1 MILILKN
8 KLLIYSLT
16 KNNMKIKLD
25 NADKI
30 ALVWIAAVT
39 YTIGIIP
46 TVAIGWVAYFYREQI
61 KDLVIEAKKESFKN
75 KIKNLFR

>member
-1 MILILKN
+1 
-8 KLLIYSLT
+8 
-16 KNNMKIKLD
+16 MKIKLD
-25 NADKI
+25 KTDKV
-30 ALVWIAAVT
+30 ALVWIAAIT

-46 TVAIGWVAYFYREQI
+46 TIAIWWIAYFYREQI